1 MATQLPRRIV
11 KAASAAFAR
20 DTGMS
25 GPQICDFF
33 ADWTD
38 ELGGYVWMGGGAPS
52 RWMLFEEGLGYL
64 SAQDQAKAILQ
75 LCRAEPEDIS
85 MSHGRPSRQAVDR
98 LVAML
103 AEDVGPGVS
112 RPDAFLG
119 DRTDWHAVKAS
130 WEEALQLVDADP
142 EGAIREA
149 RTTLESVCKHILDE
163 RSVGYEQGADLAK
176 LYRTTAKSLNLA
188 PDQYTEQV
196 FRQILSGVG
205 SVVEGLGA
213 VRNAHSDAHGAG
225 KGRVRPKA
233 RHARLAV
240 NLACGV
246 AGFLIETHTDVPV
259 TTSSAA
265 APS

>member
-11 KAASAAFAR
+11 RAASTAFAR
-20 DTGMS
+20 ETGMS

-38 ELGGYVWMGGGAPS
+38 KLGGYVWMGGGAPS
-52 RWMLFEEGLGYL
+52 RWMLFEEGLGHL
-64 SAQDQAKAILQ
+64 SARDQAKAILQ
-75 LCRAEPEDIS
+75 LCRADPEDIP
-85 MSHGRPSRQAVDR
+85 MSHRRPPQEAVDR

-103 AEDVGPGVS
+103 TEHAGPGVS

-119 DRTDWHAVKAS
+119 DLTDWHAVKTS
-130 WEEALQLVDADP
+130 WEEALLLVDDDP

-149 RTTLESVCKHILDE
+149 RTMLESVCKHILDE

-176 LYRTTAKSLNLA
+176 LYRTTARSLNLA
-188 PDQYTEQV
+188 PDQHTEQV

-225 KGRVRPKA
+225 KGRVRPRK

-246 AGFLIETHTDVPV
+246 AGFLIETHTDMPV
-259 TTSSAA
+259 LASPT
-265 APS
+265 